1 MHSHYLT
8 QQALTGVALSA
19 DSRTLYAVDPAHG
32 ITLLN
37 AATGQPQQVVQGPA
51 HNPGGIEWITN

>member
-1 MHSHYLT
+1 MT

-37 AATGQPQQVVQGPA
+37 AATGQSQQVVQGPA
-51 HNPGGIEWITN
+51 HNPWGIEWITN